1 LKKVFL
7 CVVGASLVASSSLF
21 AMADEYAVGVT
32 AGTMGAG
39 VTATTNI
46 IQNVNLR
53 INATGF
59 NFNRSDSSGTD
70 IDFDAKLK
78 LFGVGAVADY
88 HPFGG
93 AFRLSGGAYY
103 NGNKLTLDGKP
114 KAGGTYTLN
123 GTTYTADQAG
133 TVHAEVKYE
142 KISPYIGIG
151 WGNAVDKSGHWKFST
166 DLGAMYTG
174 SPKVSL
180 TASNA
185 ANVPGMAAD
194 IAAEESKLK
203 NDTDKLK
210 WWPVLAVSLSYR
222 F

>member
-7 CVVGASLVASSSLF
+7 YVVGASLVASSSLF

-59 NFNRSDSSGTD
+59 SYNKSASSGTD

-93 AFRLSGGAYY
+93 DFRLSGGAYY
-103 NGNKLTLDGKP
+103 NGNKFTLDGKP
-114 KAGGTYTLN
+114 EADYTLN
-123 GTTYTADQAG
+123 GRTYTAGEVG
-133 TVHAEVKYE
+133 TVRAEVKYE

-151 WGNAVDKSGHWKFST
+151 WGNALDKSGHWKFST

-180 TASNA
+180 TASNPK
-185 ANVPGMAAD
+185 NDSVLAAD